1 MIRSSFYASCGT
13 ALRGA
18 WLLRAAM
25 TTLLALP
32 HAATAQVQSVGSAA
46 TLDVATWNIEWFGS
60 ASNGP
65 SNEER
70 QQDNVRDVLAASDVD
85 LWAVQEIAS
94 PLALQN
100 VLAALGGAYESALA
114 TQSGEQ
120 RIGFVYNPDVIQP
133 LRTEHSLTD
142 FTNAFAGRPP
152 LVMEALVTLPD
163 TSFTATFITVHMKAF
178 SDLDSWSRRQEA
190 SSRLKFRLDF
200 LESSTNLVV
209 LGDYNDELRASITS
223 GQDSP
228 YQNFMQDTV
237 NYRFSTLPLDDASV
251 CTFCGSQTSTIDHIL
266 LSNELF
272 AAADAGSTDRHSSVI
287 QGIPGFLSNTSDHV
301 PVFTR
306 LLPVVVNTSTGEQ
319 PVQPELEVWPN
330 PVSATLRVRGIR
342 PGATVGVYDTLG
354 RSVSPAQTAV
364 TTDLEF
370 DVGHL
375 APGIYLLRTGARGT
389 VRTFSKF

>member
-1 MIRSSFYASCGT
+1 MIRTWFYASV
-13 ALRGA
+13 AIL
-18 WLLRAAM
+18 
-25 TTLLALP
+25 LLAP
-32 HAATAQVQSVGSAA
+32 SAASAQVQGVGSAA

-70 QQDNVRDVLAASDVD
+70 QQDNVRDVLAASDID

-94 PLALQN
+94 PLALQS

-120 RIGFVYNPDVIQP
+120 RIGFIYNPDVIQP
-133 LRTEHSLTD
+133 LRTEHILTD

-237 NYRFSTLPLDDASV
+237 NYRFSTLPLEDASV
-251 CTFCGSQTSTIDHIL
+251 CTFCGSQASTIDHIL

-319 PVQPELEVWPN
+319 PVRPELEVWPN
-330 PVSATLRVRGIR
+330 PVSVTLRVRGIR

-354 RSVSPAQTAV
+354 RSVSPAQTAG

-375 APGIYLLRTGARGT
+375 APGIYLLRTGTLGT
-389 VRTFSKF
+389 VRTFTKF